1 MQVLEIIQHKHHKQQ
16 LNEAIPL
23 VGLLVPLIAGAVGIY
38 ALDKGINAI
47 KSYADD
53 LEIKNYKPTG
63 RHIPD
68 QTIITDGKKRYIYD
82 AKEMK
87 WAQQDKVK
95 GRWKFGEPKYTAQVT
110 DDMLKKAIKNKK
122 LTFGNKAA
130 VVRTMQA
137 QFMEKQIAKGNP
149 SAKAAFAKSG
159 NFLDDVVAKEEAKLI
174 KGSGATW
181 NRINQGAG
189 KIFSARLFQMINIF
203 MPVALVVNAV
213 RLKAWYKTKLNWGKG
228 GELSDNPLD
237 TIDTGG
243 RVGYPH
249 PTDPDKFYGQA
260 EYNADMIRLR
270 TTTVNASVAWMS
282 AVGINAIASGIFWIY
297 AQRKGAIV
305 DRAKK
310 QGLAR
315 KIIDPIITLLDPRKW
330 IRFGLKWGSRFAA
343 AGLAYSAFDTRFAE
357 KLANAM
363 ADFIF
368 KYDPFTGKY
377 STAEDVT
384 EHMIKTLGETGY
396 EEAMSIV
403 GLGTTAGDNLVKAKD
418 ENPLD
423 QVNPLNPGSGSS
435 AGDAFNDISKGDD
448 FWNQ

>member
-1 MQVLEIIQHKHHKQQ
+1 MQVLEIIQHKHQKQQ
-16 LNEAIPL
+16 LNEALPALLIGAIVTS
-23 VGLLVPLIAGAVGIY
+23 VGAF

-130 VVRTMQA
+130 VVKTMQA

-149 SAKAAFAKSG
+149 TAKAAFAKSG
-159 NFLDDVVAKEEAKLI
+159 NFLDDVIAKEEAKLI

-181 NRINQGAG
+181 NRLEKGAG
-189 KIFSARLFQMINIF
+189 KIFTARLFQMVNIF

-270 TTTVNASVAWMS
+270 TTTVNAAVGWMS
-282 AVGINAIASGIFWIY
+282 AVGINTIASGIFWIY

-310 QGLAR
+310 KGLAR
-315 KIIDPIITLLDPRKW
+315 KIINPIIQFLNPGKWVTL
-330 IRFGLKWGSRFAA
+330 GLKWGSRFAA
-343 AGLAYSAFDTRFAE
+343 AGLVYSAFDRKFAE

-368 KYDPFTGKY
+368 EYDPFTGKY

-384 EHMIKTLGETGY
+384 EHMIKALGDTGY

-403 GLGTTAGDNLVKAKD
+403 GLGTTAGDNLAKAKD

-435 AGDAFNDISKGDD
+435 AGDAFDDISKGDD

>member
-1 MQVLEIIQHKHHKQQ
+1 MQVLEIIQHNHQKQQ
-16 LNEAIPL
+16 LDEALPLIPL
-23 VGLLVPLIAGAVGIY
+23 LIGAIATSVGVYG
-38 ALDKGINAI
+38 LDKGINAI

-53 LEIKNYKPTG
+53 LDIKNYKPTG

-68 QTIITDGKKRYIYD
+68 QTTITDGKKRYIYD
-82 AKEMK
+82 EKQMK

-95 GRWKFGEPKYTAQVT
+95 GRWKFGEPKYSAQVT

-130 VVRTMQA
+130 VVKTMQM

-149 SAKAAFAKSG
+149 TAKAAFAKSG

-181 NRINQGAG
+181 NRIGKGSA
-189 KIFSARLFQMINIF
+189 KIFTARLFQMINIF

-249 PTDPDKFYGQA
+249 PTDPNKFYGQA
-260 EYNADMIRLR
+260 EYNADMVRLR

-282 AVGINAIASGIFWIY
+282 AVGINTLASGIFWIY

-305 DRAKK
+305 DKAKK
-310 QGLAR
+310 KGLAS
-315 KIIDPIITLLDPRKW
+315 KVIMPIVRFLNPGKW
-330 IRFGLKWGSRFAA
+330 VTFGLKWGGRFAA
-343 AGLAYSAFDTRFAE
+343 AGLVYSAFDTKFAE

-368 KYDPFTGKY
+368 AYDPFTSKY

-384 EHMIKTLGETGY
+384 EHMIKALGDTGY

-403 GLGTTAGDNLVKAKD
+403 GLGTTSGDNLAKAKD
-418 ENPLD
+418 DNPLD
-423 QVNPLNPGSGSS
+423 PVNPLTPGSGSS
-435 AGDAFNDISKGDD
+435 ASDAFKDISKDDD

>member
-1 MQVLEIIQHKHHKQQ
+1 MQVLEIIQHNHQKQQ
-16 LNEAIPL
+16 LNEALPLIPL
-23 VGLLVPLIAGAVGIY
+23 LIGAIATSVGVYG
-38 ALDKGINAI
+38 LDKGINAI

-53 LEIKNYKPTG
+53 LDIKNYKPTG
-63 RHIPD
+63 KHIPD
-68 QTIITDGKKRYIYD
+68 QTTITDGKKRYIYD
-82 AKEMK
+82 EKQMK

-95 GRWKFGEPKYTAQVT
+95 GRWKFGEPKYSAQVT

-130 VVRTMQA
+130 VVKTMQM

-149 SAKAAFAKSG
+149 TAKAAFAKSG

-181 NRINQGAG
+181 NRIGKGSA
-189 KIFSARLFQMINIF
+189 KIFTARLFQMINIF

-228 GELSDNPLD
+228 EELSDNPLD

-249 PTDPDKFYGQA
+249 PTDPNKFYGQA

-282 AVGINAIASGIFWIY
+282 AVGINTLASGIFWIY

-305 DRAKK
+305 DKAKK
-310 QGLAR
+310 KGLAS
-315 KIIDPIITLLDPRKW
+315 KVVMPIVRFLNPGKW
-330 IRFGLKWGSRFAA
+330 VTFGLKWGGRFAA
-343 AGLAYSAFDTRFAE
+343 AGLVYSAFDTKFAE

-368 KYDPFTGKY
+368 AFDPFTGKY

-384 EHMIKTLGETGY
+384 EHMIKALGDTGY

-403 GLGTTAGDNLVKAKD
+403 GLGTTSGDNLAKAKD
-418 ENPLD
+418 DNPLD
-423 QVNPLNPGSGSS
+423 PVNPLTPGSGSS
-435 AGDAFNDISKGDD
+435 ASDAFKDISKDDD